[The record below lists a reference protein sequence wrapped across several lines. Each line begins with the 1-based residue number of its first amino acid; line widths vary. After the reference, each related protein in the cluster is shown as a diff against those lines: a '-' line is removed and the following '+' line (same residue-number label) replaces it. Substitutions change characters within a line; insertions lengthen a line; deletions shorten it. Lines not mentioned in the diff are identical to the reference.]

1 MTCGIRV
8 DNRHMHNGKSQSPYS
23 HTFRVYITAA
33 GFIADNQNVT
43 RYFTQFSFFFPQD
56 EHFSALQRF
65 RNKNFE

>member
-43 RYFTQFSFFFPQD
+43 RYFTQFSFFFSP
-56 EHFSALQRF
+56 R
-65 RNKNFE
+65 